1 MMLRMQRLLT
11 QGGVRG
17 SHEPVVS
24 DHHHAVEVLPVSSLD
39 LSMQLPVISPN
50 ANHVIIP
57 S

>member
-1 MMLRMQRLLT
+1 MMLKMQRLLT

-17 SHEPVVS
+17 SHKPVVS
-24 DHHHAVEVLPVSSLD
+24 DHHHAVEVLSVSSLD